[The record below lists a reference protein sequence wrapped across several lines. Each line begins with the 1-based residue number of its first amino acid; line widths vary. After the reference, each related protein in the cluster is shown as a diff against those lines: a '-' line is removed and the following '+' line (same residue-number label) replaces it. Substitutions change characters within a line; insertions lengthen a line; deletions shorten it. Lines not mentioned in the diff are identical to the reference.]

1 MIAWLLL
8 FLLALAIGGA
18 VAALMLHDPG
28 YVLISYAS
36 ATLETSLWF
45 AVGALLALW
54 LALAGGL
61 FLLRR
66 LLRGGADARAWF
78 ASRRQ
83 QAAHQHALRGA
94 MLLAEGRWHEARK
107 ELLAAPAARTPLL
120 DYFGAAQAANE
131 LREYEQRDS
140 ALDRAKEAIPEAA
153 FVVELRRAALQQAAG
168 QWQRSV
174 TTLAALQRLAPR
186 HPLVHA
192 LLFEAHK
199 ALGDWEAVAELAPNL
214 PEEMP
219 TAMQAAMWRVR
230 FGGAN
235 DDADA
240 AERARQVWAAMPKRL
255 RDEEALLLAY
265 VDALA
270 SHDPAA
276 AEAAL
281 RSGLKRV
288 WRTAWVRRYGEL
300 ETDAQSQLKTATGW
314 LKQHP
319 GDPALL
325 LALGRLAAAAGD
337 RQQAK
342 EHLKAS
348 VEAEPN
354 AAALAELGNL
364 CVAEGDAAAAN
375 GYFQRAMMAAEEPPE
390 AKP

>member
-8 FLLALAIGGA
+8 TLLALAIGGA

-28 YVLISYAS
+28 YVLISYAGAS
-36 ATLETSLWF
+36 LETSLWF

-54 LALAGGL
+54 LALAGSL

-66 LLRGGADARAWF
+66 VLRGGADARAWF

-83 QAAHQHALRGA
+83 QAASQHALRGA

-131 LREYEQRDS
+131 LREYEQRDA

-153 FVVELRRAALQQAAG
+153 FVVELRRAELQQAAG

-199 ALGDWEAVAELAPNL
+199 ALGDWEAVAELAPSL

-219 TAMQAAMWRVR
+219 TAMQLAMWRVR
-230 FGGAN
+230 LDSAN
-235 DDADA
+235 GDA
-240 AERARQVWAAMPKRL
+240 AAEHARQVWDAMPKRL

-270 SHDPAA
+270 GHDPAA

-288 WRTAWVRRYGEL
+288 WRVAWVRRYGEL
-300 ETDAQSQLKTATGW
+300 EANAQSQLKTATGW

-342 EHLKAS
+342 EHLQAS
-348 VEAEPN
+348 VEAEPG
-354 AAALAELGNL
+354 AAALAALGNL
-364 CVAEGDAAAAN
+364 CVAEGDSAAAN
-375 GYFQRAMMAAEEPPE
+375 GYFQRAMMAAEKPPE

>member
-1 MIAWLLL
+1 M
-8 FLLALAIGGA
+8 
-18 VAALMLHDPG
+18 
-28 YVLISYAS
+28 
-36 ATLETSLWF
+36 
-45 AVGALLALW
+45 
-54 LALAGGL
+54 
-61 FLLRR
+61 
-66 LLRGGADARAWF
+66 
-78 ASRRQ
+78 
-83 QAAHQHALRGA
+83 
-94 MLLAEGRWHEARK
+94 
-107 ELLAAPAARTPLL
+107 
-120 DYFGAAQAANE
+120 
-131 LREYEQRDS
+131 
-140 ALDRAKEAIPEAA
+140 
-153 FVVELRRAALQQAAG
+153 VELRRAALQQAAG

-199 ALGDWEAVAELAPNL
+199 ALGDWEAVAELAPYL

-230 FGGAN
+230 LGGAN

-281 RSGLKRV
+281 RGGLKRV

-325 LALGRLAAAAGD
+325 LALGSLAAAAGD